1 MFFAHP
7 FPRPESVKVRMAAY
21 EKSAVSLADD
31 YRKRNLLVSVPADGT
46 PEQICERA
54 MGAPAEHA

>member
-31 YRKRNLLVSVPADGT
+31 YRKRNLLVSVPA
-46 PEQICERA
+46 